1 MTGLRLSRE
10 EPREEAFDNG
20 VKLRWLV
27 QVFNHDPFDEGDAAV
42 LELSV
47 PGLVGGGAA
56 AVVGPVHLDH
66 ADATAA
72 GDDEVGP
79 EGALG
84 GAKPRAGQD
93 PDRGFLGTALLGAD
107 QRLVYPQFADVVEPQ
122 PVSASM
128 GSRNAVTAVASSPR
142 HSGTRSTA
150 R

>member
-27 QVFNHDPFDEGDAAV
+27 QVFNHDPSMTVTPASWSCRSRDW
-42 LELSV
+42 S
-47 PGLVGGGAA
+47 AA
-56 AVVGPVHLDH
+56 ARPRWRAVHLDH
-66 ADATAA
+66 ADATAV

-84 GAKPRAGQD
+84 GAKLRAGQD

-128 GSRNAVTAVASSPR
+128 WSRNAVTAVPSSPR
-142 HSGTRSTA
+142 HGGDR
-150 R
+150 